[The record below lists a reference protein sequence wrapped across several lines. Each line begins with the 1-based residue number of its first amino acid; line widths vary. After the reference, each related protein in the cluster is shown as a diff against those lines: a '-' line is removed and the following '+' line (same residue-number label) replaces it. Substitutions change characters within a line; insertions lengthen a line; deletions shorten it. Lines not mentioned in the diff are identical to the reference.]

1 MADAQIRAVITA
13 EDRASKVV
21 AGFGS
26 HLSNLGD
33 VANNVVKR
41 MAQVGLAAAGAVA
54 ILGVKTAADLESA
67 RMGFITLLGSAEKA
81 DKTLQR
87 IKDEAK
93 RTPFEVTGLTQAT
106 QMLTAV
112 TKDGDKAIDI
122 ILDVGEG
129 LAAMGR
135 GQGELD
141 RISVNLQ
148 QIAATGR
155 AAMID
160 IKQFAFAGIPIF
172 EMLQQQTGLAGEA
185 LDEFISNGGVSFD
198 LLTQMFDKANDEG
211 GRFFNAFKNQTGTFN
226 QQWSNLKD
234 TFALTA
240 AEIVVQTG
248 LFDFLKQAM
257 QRLGEWV
264 AANKEQIITFLKNLG
279 DFLKVVATVGHAVVV
294 SIQFVINI
302 LAKLMEWAM
311 VVGGAVGTA
320 IGTIEVTF
328 SNLYRAGRNFI
339 LPIAHFFQAVIDKV
353 RELANMINN
362 SPVGRFL
369 TTNPRLVGGLLDRLI
384 PRQLGGSV
392 TPNQPYLVGEK
403 GPEMMVPRQS
413 GTVVPNHELGG
424 STVNLNVNVGVYAG
438 TPMERRKI
446 SEMFMKD
453 LQDIASTKG
462 QTVAQMLGA

>member
-1 MADAQIRAVITA
+1 
-13 EDRASKVV
+13 
-21 AGFGS
+21 
-26 HLSNLGD
+26 
-33 VANNVVKR
+33 
-41 MAQVGLAAAGAVA
+41 
-54 ILGVKTAADLESA
+54 
-67 RMGFITLLGSAEKA
+67 
-81 DKTLQR
+81 
-87 IKDEAK
+87 
-93 RTPFEVTGLTQAT
+93 
-106 QMLTAV
+106 
-112 TKDGDKAIDI
+112 
-122 ILDVGEG
+122 
-129 LAAMGR
+129 
-135 GQGELD
+135 
-141 RISVNLQ
+141 
-148 QIAATGR
+148 
-155 AAMID
+155 
-160 IKQFAFAGIPIF
+160 
-172 EMLQQQTGLAGEA
+172 
-185 LDEFISNGGVSFD
+185 
-198 LLTQMFDKANDEG
+198 
-211 GRFFNAFKNQTGTFN
+211 
-226 QQWSNLKD
+226 
-234 TFALTA
+234 
-240 AEIVVQTG
+240 
-248 LFDFLKQAM
+248 
-257 QRLGEWV
+257 
-264 AANKEQIITFLKNLG
+264 
-279 DFLKVVATVGHAVVV
+279 
-294 SIQFVINI
+294 
-302 LAKLMEWAM
+302 M